1 MNLLYPENVS
11 QATCLMKLQL
21 PLETILML
29 HFKVQVYFY
38 TELIYWV
45 VTKLV
50 IKGSTI
56 CQILKLIK
64 FISVWCFWFKN

>member
-1 MNLLYPENVS
+1 
-11 QATCLMKLQL
+11 MKLQL